1 MDPTIALIDALFGND
16 RDAIDRAIRAVPDVN
31 AGPKDHHGPAPLHY
45 AAQEHSAEGTRA
57 LLEAGAHVDVL
68 DEHGNTPL
76 HYASFDR
83 VEPDETIGLLLRAG
97 AAPGRAANQHPDV
110 FSGQSV
116 IAPYD
121 QHGIVLRVDESGLLS
136 ALRRPWSDTY
146 HPQSNDDWEHVFSH
160 LPHDLLIPVT
170 LAWLIGRLPT
180 GSANEPVQL
189 SAIRLDAL
197 PTPFPAPTDPEY
209 EARDLDT
216 LGHVTR
222 LPTSNIN
229 RAVQDGQIAD
239 PETVALVYAIHHE
252 IDHPY

>member
-1 MDPTIALIDALFGND
+1 MDPTVALIDALSSND
-16 RDAIDRAIRAVPDVN
+16 RAAIDRAIKDVPDVN
-31 AGPKDHHGPAPLHY
+31 SRPRQHGGPAPLHY
-45 AAQEHSAEGTRA
+45 AAQEHSDEGTRA

-68 DEHGNTPL
+68 DEFGNTPL

-83 VEPDETIGLLLRAG
+83 DEPDTTIRVLLAAG
-97 AAPGRAANQHPDV
+97 ADPVTATNQHPDA

-116 IAPYD
+116 IAAYD
-121 QHGIVLRVDESGLLS
+121 EHGIVLGVDESGLLT
-136 ALRRPWSDTY
+136 ALRQPWSATY
-146 HPQSNDDWEHVFSH
+146 HPRSNDDWEHVFSH

-170 LAWLIGRLPT
+170 LARLIGRLPT
-180 GSANEPVQL
+180 GSAGEPVQL

-197 PTPFPAPTDPEY
+197 PRPFPTPTDPGY

-222 LPTSNIN
+222 LPTSNID
-229 RAVQDGQIAD
+229 RAVQNGRVAD
-239 PETVALVYAIHHE
+239 PETVALIYAIHHE